1 MVDDAQPRVHGCRRI
16 SRERTPQHDVLRDV
30 CNKSSSRV
38 NGPARSGP
46 TSIGI
51 VGANM
56 SLDVEASKGKT
67 SRGRFALR
75 DPAGIVTAHRF
86 GDQEYVWPSMPSS
99 LPGPTERIRF
109 RRYRTG
115 DAAAVSEMFADQQAR
130 RFYPDM
136 CKPDRI
142 EGWIRWNLHSYDEHG
157 FGLWVI
163 EHRDE
168 GWFLGDC
175 GLTYQLVEGD
185 RLLELGYHLQHQY
198 RGVGYA
204 TEAGRACLAYAFDE
218 LAAPLVCS
226 VVDPTN
232 TSSIRVASLLHT
244 SRRAFQNGQGMMREL
259 FWSTRR

>member
-1 MVDDAQPRVHGCRRI
+1 MRGTLAPM
-16 SRERTPQHDVLRDV
+16 
-30 CNKSSSRV
+30 
-38 NGPARSGP
+38 PA
-46 TSIGI
+46 T
-51 VGANM
+51 
-56 SLDVEASKGKT
+56 
-67 SRGRFALR
+67 
-75 DPAGIVTAHRF
+75 
-86 GDQEYVWPSMPSS
+86 

-109 RRYRTG
+109 RKYRTD
-115 DAAAVSEMFADQQAR
+115 DAAAVSEMFADQRAR

-136 CKPDRI
+136 CKPDGV
-142 EGWIRWNLHSYDEHG
+142 EEWIRWNLDSYVEHG

-185 RLLELGYHLQHQY
+185 RLLELGYHLQHQH

-204 TEAGRACLAYAFDE
+204 TEAGRACLAFAFDE

-226 VVDPTN
+226 VVDPKN

-244 SRRAFQNGQGMMREL
+244 SRRAFRNDKGVNREL
-259 FWSTRR
+259 FWSTRP